1 MSSQLSSLGA
11 SVGYAQAAGTQAQTP
26 PANPAGG
33 DAGPAD
39 AVKSAASEFGDVF
52 DRADA
57 AVADLARGEGSA
69 QAVVE
74 AMAQA
79 ELALQAAV
87 TIRDRVVEAYQEIL
101 RMPV

>member
-1 MSSQLSSLGA
+1 MVSELSSLGA
-11 SVGYAQAAGTQAQTP
+11 SVGYRQIERAAAPSAEAAAGNSMKDAAQRFT
-26 PANPAGG
+26 
-33 DAGPAD
+33 
-39 AVKSAASEFGDVF
+39 EVF
-52 DRADA
+52 DKADA
-57 AVADLARGEGSA
+57 AVAGLARGEGSA

-87 TIRDRVVEAYQEIL
+87 TVRDRVVEAYQEIL